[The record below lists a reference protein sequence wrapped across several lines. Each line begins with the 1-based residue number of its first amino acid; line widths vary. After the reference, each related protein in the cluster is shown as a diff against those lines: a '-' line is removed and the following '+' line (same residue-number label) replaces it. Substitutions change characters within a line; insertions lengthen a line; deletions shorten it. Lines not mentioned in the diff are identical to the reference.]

1 MESDQN
7 FYFKVQTKPQLQL
20 CWLAELA
27 IILVNPFKRED
38 NLKIKD
44 KLKNEDE
51 PK

>member
-7 FYFKVQTKPQLQL
+7 FCFKVQTKPQLQL

-27 IILVNPFKRED
+27 IILVNPF